1 MLEREPWRAEAEAV
15 AQADAD
21 GRIRSYVCASAITDN
36 YYISRKL
43 VGPDK
48 ARAIVRDCLDRVG
61 IVSVTRNLLDAAQR
75 RGGRDLEDDLQ
86 MECAADAGF
95 DAIVT
100 RNPNDFVASQVVV
113 LTPTELLALLVKS
126 PDA

>member
-1 MLEREPWRAEAEAV
+1 M
-15 AQADAD
+15 
-21 GRIRSYVCASAITDN
+21 CASAITDI

-43 VGPDK
+43 VGRDN

-61 IVSVTRNLLDAAQR
+61 IVSVTRDLLDAAHR
-75 RGGRDLEDDLQ
+75 RGGSDLEDDLQ
-86 MECAADAGF
+86 IECAADAGF

-100 RNPNDFVASQVVV
+100 RNPNDFVGSPVVV
-113 LTPTELLALLVKS
+113 VSPMELLALLVKN